1 MKTIRIIALA
11 AIGTL
16 AIGVQPV
23 LAEDLVFTISNNGGA
38 ALVELYASPKAAN
51 SWGADIMGG
60 EQLGSGEAAEVAIG
74 DAGGQCDYDLRM
86 VFADGSVLENASN
99 LCDTAAVSIE

>member
-1 MKTIRIIALA
+1 MKTTRIIALGAVLA
-11 AIGTL
+11 A
-16 AIGVQPV
+16 AIGVQPL
-23 LAEDLVFTISNNGGA
+23 LAQDLVFTISNNGDA
-38 ALVELYASPKAAN
+38 ALVELYASPKAAG
-51 SWGADIMGG
+51 SWGSDIMGG
-60 EQLGSGEAAEVAIG
+60 EQLASGEAAEVAIG